1 MHCIESQRHMER
13 VLKASDNRHELL
25 VSIEVSVFN
34 ALNEL
39 GLTQDDALELVA
51 DTNKSSFS
59 SAVYAG
65 LTDYIRKLQS
75 MGERL

>member
-1 MHCIESQRHMER
+1 MQCTESQRHMER
-13 VLKASDNRHELL
+13 VLKVSDNRHELL

-39 GLTQDDALELVA
+39 GLTQEDALELVA
-51 DTNKSSFS
+51 DTNKSSWS

-65 LTDYIRKLQS
+65 LSDYIRKLES
-75 MGERL
+75 TGERR